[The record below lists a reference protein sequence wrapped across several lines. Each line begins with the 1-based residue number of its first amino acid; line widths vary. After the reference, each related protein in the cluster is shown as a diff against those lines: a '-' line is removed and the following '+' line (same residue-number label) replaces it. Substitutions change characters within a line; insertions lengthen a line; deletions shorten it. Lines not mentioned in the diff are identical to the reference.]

1 MSTSTAILIGV
12 SDQEKMSWFDSISY
26 SEVGKKSEQRRKE
39 IRTENLNRAEV
50 KSAQNKAI
58 EKFHHLLQLCVD
70 DDLKLNVD
78 SCHFAGNV
86 LEALSEKTE
95 WIEKLTLSA
104 TPQGEVVLR
113 WKNPDRGTFAMIV
126 DAVGV
131 LHYAGIID
139 GQEQNGKEFFNVIE
153 TIPAVIKNAIEAIV
167 KRPNDAHL
175 SK

>member
-1 MSTSTAILIGV
+1 MQYENATRKLHELIEVCAGDHFILN
-12 SDQEKMSWFDSISY
+12 EESY
-26 SEVGKKSEQRRKE
+26 RRAGD
-39 IRTENLNRAEV
+39 I
-50 KSAQNKAI
+50 
-58 EKFHHLLQLCVD
+58 
-70 DDLKLNVD
+70 LKV
-78 SCHFAGNV
+78 
-86 LEALSEKTE
+86 LSEKTE
-95 WIEKLTLSA
+95 WLENLTLSA